1 VPNGLL
7 AERGH
12 TANIRITY
20 TANSYRIDYVSSTNL
35 KGATVWLTF
44 WIGAVRDAQ
53 PVINTAATSSASV
66 AFLFGS
72 GRDEWSAGRTRP
84 HGEYPYHLHC

>member
-1 VPNGLL
+1 VEAGAANHWVISPAGPGVMNGLL

-12 TANIRITY
+12 TANIRI
-20 TANSYRIDYVSSTNL
+20 
-35 KGATVWLTF
+35 TF

-66 AFLFGS
+66 AFLFIIS
-72 GRDEWSAGRTRP
+72 FSSPSAGRTRP